1 MKEFHMF
8 ESRSDLG
15 ITLVIQYLFRSSF
28 VLAIGVHRRG
38 GGLWEQGPLKKIQ
51 RRDNYDVQGG
61 LAQPILP
68 LPFPLNVK
76 KINTLSH
83 THCQLKTMILN
94 VVFIYKCANTS
105 NVFIKAFFLR

>member
-28 VLAIGVHRRG
+28 VLAMAYTG
-38 GGLWEQGPLKKIQ
+38 GGGAMGARPPKKIQ
-51 RRDNYDVQGG
+51 RRANYDVQGD

-105 NVFIKAFFLR
+105 IFFLKAFFLR